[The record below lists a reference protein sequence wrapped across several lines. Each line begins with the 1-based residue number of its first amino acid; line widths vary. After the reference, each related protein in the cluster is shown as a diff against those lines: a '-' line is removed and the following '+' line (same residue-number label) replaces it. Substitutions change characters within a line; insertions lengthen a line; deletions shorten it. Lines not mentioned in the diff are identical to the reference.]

1 MINIKEELK
10 TVESDLKAKGED
22 VNKYNLIKKLC
33 DYIGENEF
41 ERESYQ
47 DIYDG
52 CKNNLRLADGT
63 SISYSKIRWEVDS
76 YLNELE
82 KKELKQELRKDRL
95 CLGFLKDRVK
105 NLKESTE
112 NDDEIDNLEKVI
124 SDIEKLEKD
133 FLRVELQEIGKK
145 VQGSVENEK

>member
-10 TVESDLKAKGED
+10 TVERDLKADGKE
-22 VNKYNLIKKLC
+22 VNKYNLIKTLC

-52 CKNNLRLADGT
+52 CKDNLRLADGT
-63 SISYSKIRWEVDS
+63 IISYSKIRYEVDN
-76 YLNELE
+76 YLYELE
-82 KKELKQELRKDRL
+82 EKELKQELKKDRL

-105 NLKESTE
+105 DLKESTE
-112 NDDEIDNLEKVI
+112 NDDEVEKLEKVV

-133 FLRVELQEIGKK
+133 FWKVEL
-145 VQGSVENEK
+145 

>member
-10 TVESDLKAKGED
+10 TVERDLKAEGKE

-52 CKNNLRLADGT
+52 CKSNLRLADGT
-63 SISYSKIRWEVDS
+63 IISYSKIRYEVDN
-76 YLNELE
+76 YLYELE
-82 KKELKQELRKDRL
+82 EKELRLELKKKRM
-95 CLGFLKDRVK
+95 CLGFFKSKIQDLA
-105 NLKESTE
+105 EMTE
-112 NDDEIDNLEKVI
+112 NEEE
-124 SDIEKLEKD
+124 IEKLEKVIADIEKLKKD
-133 FLRVELQEIGKK
+133 FLKVEL
-145 VQGSVENEK
+145 

>member
-10 TVESDLKAKGED
+10 TVKRDLKAEGED

-47 DIYDG
+47 DIYNG

-63 SISYSKIRWEVDS
+63 IISYSKIRREVDS
-76 YLNELE
+76 YLDELE
-82 KKELKQELRKDRL
+82 EKELKQELKKDRL

-105 NLKESTE
+105 DLKESTE
-112 NDDEIDNLEKVI
+112 NDNEVEKLEKVI

-133 FLRVELQEIGKK
+133 FLKVEL
-145 VQGSVENEK
+145 

>member
-10 TVESDLKAKGED
+10 TAERDLKAEEKE

-33 DYIGENEF
+33 DYVGENEF

-47 DIYDG
+47 DIYNG
-52 CKNNLRLADGT
+52 CKSNLRLADGT
-63 SISYSKIRWEVDS
+63 IISYSKIRYEVDN
-76 YLNELE
+76 YLYELE
-82 KKELKQELRKDRL
+82 EKELKQELKKDRL
-95 CLGFLKDRVK
+95 CLGFLKGKVK
-105 NLKESTE
+105 DLKELTE

-133 FLRVELQEIGKK
+133 FWKVEL
-145 VQGSVENEK
+145 

>member
-10 TVESDLKAKGED
+10 TIERDLKAEGED

-52 CKNNLRLADGT
+52 CKSNLRLADGT
-63 SISYSKIRWEVDS
+63 IISYSKIRWEVDI
-76 YLNELE
+76 YLDELE
-82 KKELKQELRKDRL
+82 EKELKQELRKDRL
-95 CLGFLKDRVK
+95 CLGFFKSKIQDLA
-105 NLKESTE
+105 EMTE
-112 NDDEIDNLEKVI
+112 NEEE
-124 SDIEKLEKD
+124 IEKLEKVIADIEKLKKD
-133 FLRVELQEIGKK
+133 FLKVEL
-145 VQGSVENEK
+145 

>member
-10 TVESDLKAKGED
+10 TVEKDLKAEGKD
-22 VNKYNLIKKLC
+22 VNKYNIIKKLC

-47 DIYDG
+47 DIYNGYKD
-52 CKNNLRLADGT
+52 NLKLADGRI
-63 SISYSKIRWEVDS
+63 ISYSKIRYEVDN

-95 CLGFLKDRVK
+95 CLGFLKGKVK
-105 NLKESTE
+105 DLKELTE

-133 FLRVELQEIGKK
+133 FLRVEL
-145 VQGSVENEK
+145 

>member
-10 TVESDLKAKGED
+10 TVERDLKAEGED

-47 DIYDG
+47 DIYNG
-52 CKNNLRLADGT
+52 CKSNLRLADGT
-63 SISYSKIRWEVDS
+63 IISYSKIRYEVDN
-76 YLNELE
+76 YLYELE
-82 KKELKQELRKDRL
+82 EKELKQELRKDRL

-105 NLKESTE
+105 DLKESTE
-112 NDDEIDNLEKVI
+112 NDEEIEKLEKVI

-133 FLRVELQEIGKK
+133 FWKVEL
-145 VQGSVENEK
+145 